1 MDTIDFWVVP
11 SEGQIRCIGH
21 WQQWPWVEAGARKG
35 TKIEGENYD
44 ATPSRL
50 QVVSNNKFVH
60 AQSLDNMQCRRS
72 AKNFALFYLSP
83 NCSISYS
90 VNNRWNFLRFY
101 GFFFVLY
108 FCSGTQDVLV
118 SWKRRSLEEW
128 KFEVPFIYNLLYLKH
143 FNTCSFSGHNPIY
156 YSRRNSFISCVESVM
171 FEKMS
176 HLGTPAINHQL

>member
-1 MDTIDFWVVP
+1 M
-11 SEGQIRCIGH
+11 
-21 WQQWPWVEAGARKG
+21 EAGARKG

-50 QVVSNNKFVH
+50 QVVSNNEFVH

-101 GFFFVLY
+101 GFFLRYIFVVEL
-108 FCSGTQDVLV
+108 
-118 SWKRRSLEEW
+118 KM
-128 KFEVPFIYNLLYLKH
+128 YLCHEKGDH
-143 FNTCSFSGHNPIY
+143 LRNESSKCLSFLTCSP
-156 YSRRNSFISCVESVM
+156 
-171 FEKMS
+171 
-176 HLGTPAINHQL
+176 

>member
-1 MDTIDFWVVP
+1 M
-11 SEGQIRCIGH
+11 
-21 WQQWPWVEAGARKG
+21 EAGARKG

-50 QVVSNNKFVH
+50 QVVSNNEFVH

-101 GFFFVLY
+101 GFFFALY

-118 SWKRRSLEEW
+118 S
-128 KFEVPFIYNLLYLKH
+128 
-143 FNTCSFSGHNPIY
+143 
-156 YSRRNSFISCVESVM
+156 
-171 FEKMS
+171 
-176 HLGTPAINHQL
+176 